1 MLLIVDEE
9 TSDVDAVEE
18 VELDLKVRVVMTRRR
33 MLMMR
38 ETRDLDE
45 AEEGS
50 EEDSDQDM

>member
-9 TSDVDAVEE
+9 TSDVDEVEE

>member
-1 MLLIVDEE
+1 M
-9 TSDVDAVEE
+9 
-18 VELDLKVRVVMTRRR
+18 ELDLKVRVVMTRRR

>member
-9 TSDVDAVEE
+9 TSDVDEVEE
-18 VELDLKVRVVMTRRR
+18 VELDLKVRVVMTRRK